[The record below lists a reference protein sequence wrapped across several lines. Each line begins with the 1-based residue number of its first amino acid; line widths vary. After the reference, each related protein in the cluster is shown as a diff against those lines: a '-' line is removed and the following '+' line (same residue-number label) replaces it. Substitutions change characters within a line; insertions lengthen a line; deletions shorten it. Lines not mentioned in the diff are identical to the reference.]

1 MEWVVLESSQH
12 PALAYG
18 LLPAALP
25 STPATPLL
33 QTPAQQPLPAS
44 ARFELTCAGTLG
56 SSAAS
61 RLLPCPVFYR
71 GLVLPSLTHADPT
84 VTRPKCVH
92 RHSFPIHSLIPHLH
106 SFFPFEQKTS
116 FHPHIVILSTQ
127 SKQSTPAAAISDSD
141 DDSDSDSNTIR
152 PKDSRHS
159 SRPPGVPPQQST
171 EKRSCVRPP
180 PSDAQPRSNHSVTG
194 LLIPVDT
201 FTTIAVLCSLVSDR
215 ALPVVRFFIC
225 YYILPTQYSCC
236 LHKSCG
242 RPPDE
247 TSLSCLV
254 LPLLRLRDG
263 LFPSEF
269 HPRISVGDKQG
280 CSSLAI
286 HRPSLSI
293 RRHTEGRLR
302 YPPGTDQCHLCCKA
316 KREQRGKHHN

>member
-180 PSDAQPRSNHSVTG
+180 PLRRPTPIEPQRHWLVNSGRY
-194 LLIPVDT
+194 
-201 FTTIAVLCSLVSDR
+201 FYYYRCSL
-215 ALPVVRFFIC
+215 LPGFR
-225 YYILPTQYSCC
+225 
-236 LHKSCG
+236 
-242 RPPDE
+242 
-247 TSLSCLV
+247 
-254 LPLLRLRDG
+254 
-263 LFPSEF
+263 
-269 HPRISVGDKQG
+269 
-280 CSSLAI
+280 SSLACCPVL
-286 HRPSLSI
+286 HLLLYTTYSVLLLLTQELRP
-293 RRHTEGRLR
+293 T
-302 YPPGTDQCHLCCKA
+302 A
-316 KREQRGKHHN
+316 